1 MGSAQPRSNR
11 KSIIS
16 NDNTTILPKA
26 SERCWQSFPSSELC
40 LNGVI
45 TEHQESS
52 AMERCGSV
60 FLILT
65 VMCVSSWSLQT
76 SEVCVYIF
84 SPSLVYGKLR
94 CFIFFF
100 LFQQNMWRRGRG
112 GGGCNCLLSLRRL
125 HGLPIFRLF

>member
-94 CFIFFF
+94 CFIFFSYF
-100 LFQQNMWRRGRG
+100 SRTCGGEG

-125 HGLPIFRLF
+125 HGFPIFRLF